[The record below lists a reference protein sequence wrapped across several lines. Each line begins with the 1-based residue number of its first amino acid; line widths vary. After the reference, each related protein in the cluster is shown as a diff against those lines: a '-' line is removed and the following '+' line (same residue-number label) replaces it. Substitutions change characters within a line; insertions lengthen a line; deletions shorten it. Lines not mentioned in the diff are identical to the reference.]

1 MSVFIRND
9 QRTRPLPAGGA
20 PCSQRA
26 CTFPPPARPSLARG
40 RALDARAGSGGN
52 GRARG
57 APPFPLHSPPIPK
70 SSLRGSAFAAP
81 PPPSPLPPSLPTK
94 CDTGRLQVPRIK
106 VSLQSKLCSNI
117 KKRFFIV
124 HAGEK
129 SGNDQEEA
137 RLQNASKQIVCTA
150 IQQAVRQLSQESQT
164 EEKATSSSVS
174 LQLERRQSTKKH
186 EKK

>member
-124 HAGEK
+124 HGEK

>member
-1 MSVFIRND
+1 MEFFISMSETIKYNDDDHKTVFLKTLNEQRLEGEFCDIAIVVEDVKFRAHSIQLSNHSIT
-9 QRTRPLPAGGA
+9 QTTYFSWKNIRTR
-20 PCSQRA
+20 
-26 CTFPPPARPSLARG
+26 
-40 RALDARAGSGGN
+40 
-52 GRARG
+52 
-57 APPFPLHSPPIPK
+57 
-70 SSLRGSAFAAP
+70 LRGGGGW
-81 PPPSPLPPSLPTK
+81 TW
-94 CDTGRLQVPRIK
+94 TRWG
-106 VSLQSKLCSNI
+106 
-117 KKRFFIV
+117 
-124 HAGEK
+124 AGEK

>member
-1 MSVFIRND
+1 MVF
-9 QRTRPLPAGGA
+9 A
-20 PCSQRA
+20 P
-26 CTFPPPARPSLARG
+26 
-40 RALDARAGSGGN
+40 
-52 GRARG
+52 
-57 APPFPLHSPPIPK
+57 
-70 SSLRGSAFAAP
+70 
-81 PPPSPLPPSLPTK
+81 
-94 CDTGRLQVPRIK
+94 
-106 VSLQSKLCSNI
+106 
-117 KKRFFIV
+117 
-124 HAGEK
+124 AGEK

>member
-1 MSVFIRND
+1 MISV
-9 QRTRPLPAGGA
+9 PALSLRGA
-20 PCSQRA
+20 R
-26 CTFPPPARPSLARG
+26 PARNAHARSRLRRAPLWLAGAHWMLVLEAAVTVG
-40 RALDARAGSGGN
+40 REAR
-52 GRARG
+52 R
-57 APPFPLHSPPIPK
+57 HSPYIPPPIPK

-81 PPPSPLPPSLPTK
+81 PSPSPPPPSLPTK

>member
-1 MSVFIRND
+1 MISV
-9 QRTRPLPAGGA
+9 PALSLRGA
-20 PCSQRA
+20 R
-26 CTFPPPARPSLARG
+26 PARNAHARSRLRRAPLWLAGAHWMLVLEAAVTVG
-40 RALDARAGSGGN
+40 REAR
-52 GRARG
+52 R
-57 APPFPLHSPPIPK
+57 HSPYIPPPIPK

-81 PPPSPLPPSLPTK
+81 PSPSPPPPSLPTK

-124 HAGEK
+124 HGEK